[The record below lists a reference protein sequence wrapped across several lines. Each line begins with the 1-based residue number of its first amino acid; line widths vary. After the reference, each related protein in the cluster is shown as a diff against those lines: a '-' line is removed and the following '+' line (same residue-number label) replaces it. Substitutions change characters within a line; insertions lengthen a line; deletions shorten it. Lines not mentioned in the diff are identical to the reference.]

1 MKLIKINLKVVA
13 QFLAMLILSQ
23 GCTAYKSGNASLY
36 DAAKSGSKTKIVKK
50 NGKIETYSKVVLIDS
65 EDFYGIKWINN
76 KTTDSIIIDTKEVKK
91 VKLENKKLNTTIE
104 DVSWAISWIGGL
116 FLAIVYVYPWMLG
129 E

>member
-13 QFLAMLILSQ
+13 QFLALLILSQ
-23 GCTAYKSGNASLY
+23 GCTTYKSGNASLY

-116 FLAIVYVYPWMLG
+116 ILAIVYVYPWMLG